1 MRRLVFV
8 FAVVTLFGHGAFAGM
23 VERKIGYEIDGKKF
37 EGVLVYDDS
46 VRAKR
51 PAILMEPNWAGVGTK
66 AMAQAREVAGK
77 DYVVFVADVFGVGYA
92 PQNTQEMQAASRAVH
107 GDINLSRARG
117 GKAFDVMLAEGE
129 KLGIIDPTKV
139 AGIGFCFGGG
149 ILLDLARE
157 GRDFKALTVF
167 HITYP
172 QTVDP
177 AGATKIKGAVLVL
190 HGADDPVTPHKAISA
205 LEDEL
210 DAAQVRWQAVLF
222 SNTVHSFTD
231 VTATESAAFK
241 VQRYDAAVSK
251 RSYAMMREFLAG
263 IFGS

>member
-1 MRRLVFV
+1 MRRLVFA
-8 FAVVTLFGHGAFAGM
+8 FAVLTFVARGAAAEM
-23 VERKIGYEIDGKKF
+23 VERKVGYDIDGKKF

-46 VRAKR
+46 VKAKR
-51 PAILMEPNWAGVGTK
+51 PAILMEPDWAGVGTK

-77 DYVVFVADVFGVGYA
+77 DYVVFIADVFGVGYA

-117 GKAFDVMLAEGE
+117 GKALDVMLAEGN
-129 KLGIIDPTKV
+129 KLGIIDPTKM

-177 AGATKIKGAVLVL
+177 AGAAKVKGAVLVL
-190 HGADDPVTPHKAISA
+190 HGADDPVTPRKAISA

-231 VTATESAAFK
+231 VTATDPAAFK

-251 RSYAMMREFLAG
+251 RAYAMMRDFFSG
-263 IFGS
+263 IF